1 MPLLPLA
8 TDGDMPVHLEAR
20 LTLGGRPRAHL
31 APPAG
36 RFAAVPVAMVA
47 QRQLGPLEELWDSH
61 LLHMCCCTE
70 VTTPPH
76 ATRRAEVFLK
86 QQLQSRSCSE
96 TDALTDLEP

>member
-1 MPLLPLA
+1 MSLLPLA
-8 TDGDMPVHLEAR
+8 TDGDTPANLEAR
-20 LTLGGRPRAHL
+20 LTLGSKPCAHL

-36 RFAAVPVAMVA
+36 RFAAVSVATVA
-47 QRQLGPLEELWDSH
+47 QQQLGPLEELWDSH

-76 ATRRAEVFLK
+76 ASRRADVFLK

-96 TDALTDLEP
+96 ADALTDLEP